1 MAGESG
7 ENSEVE
13 DAQVFQK
20 DELTFEDLCGDATFH
35 VEGSESS
42 GTVGIY
48 WDLLDGRALAR
59 VFHLLRHD
67 VKSLAFASMTCRHWK
82 ATVNSY
88 KDISRQVDLSSLGP
102 DCTDSRLWS
111 IMVNT
116 LSFPFTEFEQISI
129 SLT

>member
-7 ENSEVE
+7 ENYEVE
-13 DAQVFQK
+13 DTKMFQK
-20 DELTFEDLCGDATFH
+20 DELTFEDLCGDVTFH
-35 VEGSESS
+35 VEQNGPS

-48 WDLLDGRALAR
+48 WGLLDGRALAR
-59 VFHLLRHD
+59 VFHLLRYD

-102 DCTDSRLWS
+102 NCTDSRLRS

-116 LSFPFTEFEQISI
+116 LCFSLPEFELFQYFH
-129 SLT
+129 